1 MRIVN
6 WNIEWMNDWF
16 VGGGSVAFRQD
27 NPRKGITDVVALC
40 TRVASVVKGLDPD
53 VLTIQEGPSDIRE
66 MILFVDT
73 FLADNLGESLF
84 DIFIGMDGGA
94 QKIYAFVKK
103 GGEFTNPVLPTDDLT
118 LDLQDPFEV
127 DITGDYQLEGYEF
140 TRLPLV
146 IEGTIAGDNSQLRI
160 VILHTKSKYV
170 HRGRSL
176 WNNLNTRMQFI
187 AAAMKN
193 RRRISA
199 EAMRVR
205 SYLDELLNLNLNS
218 HLIVTG
224 DFNDGPG
231 FDYFE
236 RRYLTHNVTDILLG
250 STYYP
255 NRIFNHAFL
264 GRVPEEERFTAKF
277 DDFVDDIT
285 DRPILLDHILVSPA
299 LSTSIQ
305 NSGIAHQEYQAGTD
319 DNASGRQRH
328 VSDHRPVFLDL

>member
-1 MRIVN
+1 
-6 WNIEWMNDWF
+6 
-16 VGGGSVAFRQD
+16 
-27 NPRKGITDVVALC
+27 
-40 TRVASVVKGLDPD
+40 
-53 VLTIQEGPSDIRE
+53 
-66 MILFVDT
+66 
-73 FLADNLGESLF
+73 
-84 DIFIGMDGGA
+84 MDGGA

-103 GGEFTNPVLPTDDLT
+103 GGEFTNPVLPTDYLT

-176 WNNLNTRMQFI
+176 WNNLDTRMQFI

-205 SYLDELLNLNLNS
+205 LYIDELLNLNLNS

-231 FDYFE
+231 IDYFE

-264 GRVPEEERFTAKF
+264 GRVPEEERFTAIF
-277 DDFVDDIT
+277 DDFVDDIS

-299 LSTSIQ
+299 LSPSIQ

>member
-27 NPRKGITDVVALC
+27 NPRRGITDVVALC

>member
-84 DIFIGMDGGA
+84 DIFIGMNGGA